1 MNLKKD
7 FMTVCNTRCHDWN
20 LKTSFPAFSQRED
33 SPRQLFPP
41 LSSLRTQS
49 METSSFQGGIGR
61 RTRERE
67 IVLYYVLDYPQYDQI
82 DLNRNVTI

>member
-1 MNLKKD
+1 
-7 FMTVCNTRCHDWN
+7 MTVCEMRCHDWN

-49 METSSFQGGIGR
+49 METSLFQAKAELVGGHEKGKLFCTMYLTTHSMAKSI
-61 RTRERE
+61 
-67 IVLYYVLDYPQYDQI
+67 
-82 DLNRNVTI
+82 